1 MGCHISIVVPPAV
14 FSKDSLEVEDLTSR
28 VDHHN
33 VVRNHCHTEVLPSA
47 PPMPPVVHARKA
59 PEVNRGR
66 PVGQPKR
73 RGSTSRRGTKKSKSK
88 RNINCQ
94 EI

>member
-47 PPMPPVVHARKA
+47 PPMSSVVHVQEGPKA
-59 PEVNRGR
+59 KRGQIG
-66 PVGQPKR
+66 GQPKR
-73 RGSTSRRGTKKSKSK
+73 RGSTSRRGAKKNKSK
-88 RNINCQ
+88 RTIN
-94 EI
+94 

>member
-33 VVRNHCHTEVLPSA
+33 VVRNNCHTEVLPSA
-47 PPMPPVVHARKA
+47 PPMSPVVRVREVSK
-59 PEVNRGR
+59 VNRGQTE
-66 PVGQPKR
+66 GQMKR
-73 RGSTSRRGTKKSKSK
+73 RGSSSRKGAKKNKSRRIA
-88 RNINCQ
+88 N
-94 EI
+94 

>member
-47 PPMPPVVHARKA
+47 PPMSPVVHVREVPK
-59 PEVNRGR
+59 VNRGQTG
-66 PVGQPKR
+66 GQLKR
-73 RGSTSRRGTKKSKSK
+73 RGSTSRRGVKKNKSK

-94 EI
+94 KI

>member
-33 VVRNHCHTEVLPSA
+33 VVRNNCHTEVLPSA
-47 PPMPPVVHARKA
+47 PPMSPVVRVREVSK
-59 PEVNRGR
+59 VNRGQTG
-66 PVGQPKR
+66 GQVKR
-73 RGSTSRRGTKKSKSK
+73 RGSTSRKGAKKNKS
-88 RNINCQ
+88 RRIAN
-94 EI
+94 